1 MRILAFSDLDDLL
14 FQTGRKCPAGAEL
27 SLAARDADGNPHGW
41 QTHPQRA
48 LMKLLSDA
56 LWIPVT
62 GRNPAAFARVTLPFT
77 SWAVLDHG
85 ATLLEPGGAVNVEWQ
100 QRVTALLRPQ
110 LEALEAALQIAD
122 RLNQTLGSGC
132 RIRLDLAHGQ
142 PLMIVVRHPQYDLA
156 ALDEFSKAWQLQAQ
170 SLGLRFF
177 ANGNNL
183 SLIASGVD
191 KAHAVGWLLE
201 RLPCDLSFGL
211 GDSLADAGFMNL
223 CDFAVTPRGGQL
235 IRAVLE
241 GSHEQR

>member
-1 MRILAFSDLDDLL
+1 VKILAFSDLDDLL
-14 FQTGRKCPAGAEL
+14 FQTHRKCPAGAEL
-27 SLAARDADGNPHGW
+27 SVASHDADGNSHGW
-41 QTHPQRA
+41 QTQTQRA
-48 LMKLLSDA
+48 LMALLNGA

-62 GRNPAAFARVTLPFT
+62 GRDEAAFARVTLPFL

-85 ATLLEPGGAVNVEWQ
+85 ATLLEPGGAINLEWQ
-100 QRVTALLRPQ
+100 QRVTGLLRPQ
-110 LEALEAALQIAD
+110 VEALEAALQIAD

-142 PLMIVVRHPQYDLA
+142 PLMVVVKHSQGDLA
-156 ALDEFSKAWQLQAQ
+156 ALNGFSKAWQRQTQ

-201 RLPCDLSFGL
+201 RLPHDLSFGL
-211 GDSLADAGFMNL
+211 GDSLSDAGFMNL

-241 GSHEQR
+241 GIHEQR

>member
-1 MRILAFSDLDDLL
+1 MKILAFSDLDDLL
-14 FQTGRKCPAGAEL
+14 FQTHRKCPAGAEL
-27 SLAARDADGNPHGW
+27 SLASRDANGNPHGW
-41 QTHPQRA
+41 QTNPQKA

-62 GRNPAAFARVTLPFT
+62 GRNPTAFARVNLPFT

-85 ATLLEPGGAVNVEWQ
+85 ATVLEPSGAVNLEWQ
-100 QRVTALLRPQ
+100 QRISSRLTPQ
-110 LEALEAALQIAD
+110 LEALEAAFQVA
-122 RLNQTLGSGC
+122 RQLNETLGTGC
-132 RIRLDLAHGQ
+132 QIRLDLAHGQ
-142 PLMIVVRHPQYDLA
+142 PFMVVVKHPQYHLA
-156 ALDEFSKAWQLQAQ
+156 ALYEFSKEWQLQAQ

-183 SLIASGVD
+183 SLIAAGVD
-191 KAHAVGWLLE
+191 KTHAVGWLLE

-223 CDFAVTPRGGQL
+223 CDFAVTPRSGQL